1 MVYTTNKNGDDLG
14 MIYYCFIHITMVVY
28 LIKLQSQGDWDICSK
43 SEDFWF
49 SWMMLDSLVGILAMP
64 TW

>member
-43 SEDFWF
+43 SEDF
-49 SWMMLDSLVGILAMP
+49 
-64 TW
+64 